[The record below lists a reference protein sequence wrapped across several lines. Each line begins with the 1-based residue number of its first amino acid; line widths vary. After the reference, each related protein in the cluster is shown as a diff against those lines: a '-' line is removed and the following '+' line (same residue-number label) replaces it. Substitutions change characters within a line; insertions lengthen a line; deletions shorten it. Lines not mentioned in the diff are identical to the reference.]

1 MEDSKCKALLMEF
14 CVKNRLKL
22 EFKIISE
29 SGPPHDRVF
38 TCQVS
43 EGDKLLG
50 KAEGKTKKSAELK
63 AAKIALLVYGIRYQP
78 NYISMLNEFSQRK
91 KQDLNF
97 VEESHLGPA
106 HNPEFT
112 YRVKF
117 GDSVF
122 PLSRAYR
129 TKKQAVKE
137 AAYLA
142 LQELKRKFPKEI
154 QELPEFFIDDSG
166 SENSSLS
173 GSAPGEISGNTSL
186 PENGFSDSASATSE
200 CQHEQDFVSCLQ
212 MFCQKK
218 NWTPQ
223 YVDCEADGAPHVRQF
238 SLTVKIGS
246 RSFPK
251 SNMKNTK
258 KLAKKEA
265 AFLALKELKSEFP
278 EDIPNLPKEFT
289 DDSMTG
295 HSSAVNPVKNWCIQ
309 PSSESGLD
317 TRATPSS
324 EPRTNSSGLISSNVH
339 SPSRQ
344 SLSNGLNQPTTTDS
358 GGGSLLSSN
367 SISSDLNRA
376 QSFSNPMDEFRNP
389 EKLGKGAYG
398 NVVKV
403 QNKIDDQFYAV
414 KKVQVL
420 DKKVLEEVK
429 VLARLEH
436 QNIVRYFNAR
446 LGPDIP
452 SDSSESS
459 SNSSE
464 YSRGSGT
471 CLYIQ
476 MELCENGSLKEWIKK
491 RNLENRVNKSVGLEI
506 FQQIIEG
513 VRYIHS
519 KKLIHRDLKPANIL
533 FTKEMIVKIGDFG
546 LVTRMTGEEAKKAL
560 ERTRGTG
567 TPSYMAPEQK
577 HNQYENE
584 VDIYPLGLILFE
596 LLCIFRSEHERGNHW
611 INVRQG
617 EFPSGFEEQYPLE
630 KRAIRQ
636 MLSHDPKKR
645 PSAEE
650 LSRSFQTM
658 KTLDSQ
664 TY

>member
-1 MEDSKCKALLMEF
+1 MEF

-106 HNPEFT
+106 HNP
-112 YRVKF
+112 
-117 GDSVF
+117 D
-122 PLSRAYR
+122 
-129 TKKQAVKE
+129 
-137 AAYLA
+137 
-142 LQELKRKFPKEI
+142 
-154 QELPEFFIDDSG
+154 
-166 SENSSLS
+166 
-173 GSAPGEISGNTSL
+173 
-186 PENGFSDSASATSE
+186 
-200 CQHEQDFVSCLQ
+200 
-212 MFCQKK
+212 
-218 NWTPQ
+218 
-223 YVDCEADGAPHVRQF
+223 
-238 SLTVKIGS
+238 
-246 RSFPK
+246 
-251 SNMKNTK
+251 
-258 KLAKKEA
+258 
-265 AFLALKELKSEFP
+265 
-278 EDIPNLPKEFT
+278 
-289 DDSMTG
+289 
-295 HSSAVNPVKNWCIQ
+295 
-309 PSSESGLD
+309 
-317 TRATPSS
+317 
-324 EPRTNSSGLISSNVH
+324 
-339 SPSRQ
+339 
-344 SLSNGLNQPTTTDS
+344 
-358 GGGSLLSSN
+358 
-367 SISSDLNRA
+367 
-376 QSFSNPMDEFRNP
+376 FSNPMDEFRNP